1 MLEMVDRRGDYEER
15 LWQFVGSTLKET
27 VLKYQTE
34 SEEDAVTT
42 EVKQFTADELGDL
55 LVTAV
60 KDKEVS
66 KVRISYQLSWSI
78 ESMQLWL
85 YQFIANVQGSLRYI

>member
-15 LWQFVGSTLKET
+15 LWQFVGTTIKET

-34 SEEDAVTT
+34 REEDAVTT
-42 EVKQFTADELGDL
+42 EVKQFTADELGNL

-66 KVRISYQLSWSI
+66 KVGCCTNGAGPYSPAMAVPVYC
-78 ESMQLWL
+78 
-85 YQFIANVQGSLRYI
+85 QF

>member
-15 LWQFVGSTLKET
+15 LWQFVGTTIKET

-34 SEEDAVTT
+34 REEDAVTT
-42 EVKQFTADELGDL
+42 EVKQFTADELGNL

-66 KVRISYQLSWSI
+66 KVGCCTNRAGPYSPAMAVPVYC
-78 ESMQLWL
+78 
-85 YQFIANVQGSLRYI
+85 QF

>member
-15 LWQFVGSTLKET
+15 LWQFVGTTIKET

-34 SEEDAVTT
+34 REEDAVTT
-42 EVKQFTADELGDL
+42 EVKQFTADELGNL
-55 LVTAV
+55 LVTVV

-66 KVRISYQLSWSI
+66 KVGCCTNGAGPYSPAMAVPVYC
-78 ESMQLWL
+78 
-85 YQFIANVQGSLRYI
+85 QF

>member
-15 LWQFVGSTLKET
+15 LWQFVGTTIKET

-34 SEEDAVTT
+34 REEDAVTT
-42 EVKQFTADELGDL
+42 EIKQFTADELGNL

-66 KVRISYQLSWSI
+66 KVGCCTNGAGPYSPAMAVPVYC
-78 ESMQLWL
+78 
-85 YQFIANVQGSLRYI
+85 QF

>member
-15 LWQFVGSTLKET
+15 LWQFVGTTIKET

-34 SEEDAVTT
+34 REEDAVTT
-42 EVKQFTADELGDL
+42 EVKQFTADELGNL

-66 KVRISYQLSWSI
+66 KVGCCTNGGGPYSPAMAVPVYC
-78 ESMQLWL
+78 
-85 YQFIANVQGSLRYI
+85 QF

>member
-1 MLEMVDRRGDYEER
+1 MVDRRGDYEER
-15 LWQFVGSTLKET
+15 LWQFVGTTIKET

-34 SEEDAVTT
+34 REEDAVTT
-42 EVKQFTADELGDL
+42 EVKQFTADELGNL

-66 KVRISYQLSWSI
+66 KVGCCTNGAGPYSPAMAVPVYC
-78 ESMQLWL
+78 
-85 YQFIANVQGSLRYI
+85 QF